1 MTGASA
7 GSAVVLTLL
16 AAFGVGCGARHESP
30 APPPAA
36 SAATAGPAEPLR
48 VVRHAYLARGVDEDW
63 WETIHPAETGE
74 EFLLYV
80 QPKLLGPAEGPW
92 TATVKAADG
101 RVVAQAPSLRVDSAT
116 GRLTFVGRTASF
128 PVGDYTIDLV
138 LDAGG
143 VTHGPTSQQFRF
155 RVQAP

>member
-1 MTGASA
+1 MTRGAA
-7 GSAVVLTLL
+7 ARAVAFVLL
-16 AAFGVGCGARHESP
+16 AVLGVGCGARRESA

-36 SAATAGPAEPLR
+36 TAAPAGSTEPLR
-48 VVRHAYLARGVDEDW
+48 VVRHAYLARAVEEDW

-80 QPKLLGPAEGPW
+80 QPKVLGPAEGPW

-101 RVVAQAPSLRVDSAT
+101 RVVTRAPSLRVDSAT

-138 LDAGG
+138 LDPGG
-143 VTHGPTSQQFRF
+143 LTHGPTSQQFRF